1 MNINSQQFRI
11 TQIHCLGIKPCVD
24 DHMILNILNIDAA
37 IDNLPLSDSHSVM
50 VHLVKCEVSICMK
63 SLKHSIWN

>member
-1 MNINSQQFRI
+1 M
-11 TQIHCLGIKPCVD
+11 IKPCVD
-24 DHMILNILNIDAA
+24 DNMILNILNIDAA

-63 SLKHSIWN
+63 SLKHFI